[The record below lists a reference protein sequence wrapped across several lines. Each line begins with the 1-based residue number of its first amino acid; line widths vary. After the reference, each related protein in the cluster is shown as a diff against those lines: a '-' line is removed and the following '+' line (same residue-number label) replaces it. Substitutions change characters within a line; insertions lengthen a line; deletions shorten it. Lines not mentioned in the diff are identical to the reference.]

1 MAKVSGLINQRMQ
14 EILGSHQ
21 KKANALAETIWRT
34 AAELFEIPY
43 VPGKGD
49 ERIVTAS
56 KPYWVTENWSATIS
70 PIPRGM
76 FERILP
82 RSMAIR
88 RIKKWLQ
95 QDIEAIALRNI
106 ENLRWA
112 TIQNIDKT
120 FRRFSLDLDEQLEEV
135 SKATLGAIQE
145 AHTQRTQ
152 KADSIDIELRKLKDF
167 ESKMRELS
175 SILKTR

>member
-1 MAKVSGLINQRMQ
+1 M
-14 EILGSHQ
+14 
-21 KKANALAETIWRT
+21 
-34 AAELFEIPY
+34 
-43 VPGKGD
+43 
-49 ERIVTAS
+49 
-56 KPYWVTENWSATIS
+56 S

-82 RSMAIR
+82 RGMAVR

-95 QDIEAIALRNI
+95 QDIEAITLRNI

-145 AHTQRTQ
+145 AHTQRTE
-152 KADSIDIELRKLKDF
+152 KADSIELELKKLKDF

-175 SILKTR
+175 MLLKTR